1 MSPLDFLNLLWEC
14 KPEDLYL
21 LIWTL
26 QDKQSHWFQD
36 IGAAAEFVLRA
47 RGLDVYVGVS
57 VSKKNLGPNRRCM
70 SEASDGISSL
80 WSDLDLKS
88 PAHRKPLPG
97 TIPDALSIIPA
108 TMPPSVV
115 VSTGNGAHAWW
126 LFKEPY
132 IFESG
137 EERKRTARIVSRWH
151 TLLRL
156 NAATRGW
163 AYDPLPDLARVLRI
177 PGTLNYKDPQN
188 PKDVALYSFT
198 DRRYNLSD
206 FEEFLDDA
214 AIPDAEAQEQAAREW
229 AERFADKPLV
239 ISPGATI
246 PQDLIDAWM
255 RIDMRFKNTWLRQRH
270 DLRDQSQSGYD
281 LALAD
286 FGVTAGLSEQQV
298 VDLIVH
304 HRSLYSQKQRTRID
318 YFQRT
323 ISTASRRNI
332 GGAVIAP
339 PTPVFPARPAAD
351 ATTGPAA
358 PQGAPV
364 APGEPAANVQA
375 TPDPSRAK
383 ALLCQHIS
391 TVLGIQIVRLVK
403 ITGKEPTYHMELEEG
418 GKIEFTNVG
427 KLISQDSVRVAI
439 AAALGKLIRKVKA
452 KDWEQLAQSM
462 LDACFVE
469 EGSVEAEW
477 EGAAR
482 TYVAQYLAETGFI
495 ESIDSQTVQNQR
507 KPMVLEG
514 KVAVNASDLQI
525 YVNRTTFQNLSVK
538 AVASM
543 LAAMGGRQVRVR
555 GAKFKEQSRW
565 MLPVEEFDPVEY
577 AQPGSG
583 ASF

>member
-1 MSPLDFLNLLWEC
+1 
-14 KPEDLYL
+14 
-21 LIWTL
+21 
-26 QDKQSHWFQD
+26 
-36 IGAAAEFVLRA
+36 
-47 RGLDVYVGVS
+47 
-57 VSKKNLGPNRRCM
+57 
-70 SEASDGISSL
+70 
-80 WSDLDLKS
+80 
-88 PAHRKPLPG
+88 
-97 TIPDALSIIPA
+97 
-108 TMPPSVV
+108 
-115 VSTGNGAHAWW
+115 
-126 LFKEPY
+126 
-132 IFESG
+132 
-137 EERKRTARIVSRWH
+137 
-151 TLLRL
+151 
-156 NAATRGW
+156 
-163 AYDPLPDLARVLRI
+163 
-177 PGTLNYKDPQN
+177 
-188 PKDVALYSFT
+188 
-198 DRRYNLSD
+198 
-206 FEEFLDDA
+206 
-214 AIPDAEAQEQAAREW
+214 
-229 AERFADKPLV
+229 
-239 ISPGATI
+239 
-246 PQDLIDAWM
+246 M

-286 FGVTAGLSEQQV
+286 FGVTAGLSEQQI

-304 HRSLYSQKQRTRID
+304 HRSRYSQKQRTRID

-323 ISTASRRNI
+323 IATASRWNA
-332 GGAVIAP
+332 GGTAFTAPVPAVPALPAP
-339 PTPVFPARPAAD
+339 AG
-351 ATTGPAA
+351 TTGPAA

-364 APGEPAANVQA
+364 APGEPAATHQA

-383 ALLCQHIS
+383 ALLCQQIS
-391 TVLGIQIVRLVK
+391 TVLGIHIVRLVK

-439 AAALGKLIRKVKA
+439 AAAIGKLIRKVKA

-514 KVAVNASDLQI
+514 RVAVNASDLQI

-555 GAKFKEQSRW
+555 GVKFKEQSRW

-577 AQPGSG
+577 AQPGDG
-583 ASF
+583 AAF

>member
-70 SEASDGISSL
+70 SEDSDGISSL

-132 IFESG
+132 IFENG

-214 AIPDAEAQEQAAREW
+214 AIPDPEAQEQAAREW

-246 PQDLIDAWM
+246 P
-255 RIDMRFKNTWLRQRH
+255 
-270 DLRDQSQSGYD
+270 
-281 LALAD
+281 
-286 FGVTAGLSEQQV
+286 
-298 VDLIVH
+298 
-304 HRSLYSQKQRTRID
+304 RT
-318 YFQRT
+318 
-323 ISTASRRNI
+323 
-332 GGAVIAP
+332 
-339 PTPVFPARPAAD
+339 
-351 ATTGPAA
+351 
-358 PQGAPV
+358 
-364 APGEPAANVQA
+364 
-375 TPDPSRAK
+375 
-383 ALLCQHIS
+383 
-391 TVLGIQIVRLVK
+391 
-403 ITGKEPTYHMELEEG
+403 
-418 GKIEFTNVG
+418 
-427 KLISQDSVRVAI
+427 
-439 AAALGKLIRKVKA
+439 
-452 KDWEQLAQSM
+452 
-462 LDACFVE
+462 
-469 EGSVEAEW
+469 
-477 EGAAR
+477 
-482 TYVAQYLAETGFI
+482 
-495 ESIDSQTVQNQR
+495 
-507 KPMVLEG
+507 
-514 KVAVNASDLQI
+514 
-525 YVNRTTFQNLSVK
+525 
-538 AVASM
+538 
-543 LAAMGGRQVRVR
+543 
-555 GAKFKEQSRW
+555 
-565 MLPVEEFDPVEY
+565 
-577 AQPGSG
+577 
-583 ASF
+583 